1 VRETSKAERLRAI
14 CTDAVEALQ
23 PVIREH
29 QISEDELH
37 AAARY
42 LDGVGRAGVFA
53 SMLDIAFAMTIID
66 RRREGAPGT
75 RPNLEGPEYVPGA
88 PERPDGSLI
97 EHRPDPGVPL
107 LRLGGRVTDAASG
120 EPIPGAELDLWH
132 ADENGG
138 YDREGWHLR
147 GVVRTGPDGSYEVNT
162 LLPMD
167 YAEHQGDPIGELLE
181 LMGRHSYRAAHI
193 HFKLRVDGEERLT
206 SQVFRGDSPYLASD
220 YVFGAVSP
228 DLVLD
233 LQPLEAEPGR
243 ELYGARFDIA
253 VAAPGDRA

>member
-1 VRETSKAERLRAI
+1 MEMSEAERLRAI
-14 CTDAVEALQ
+14 CTDVVEALQ

-29 QISEDELH
+29 GVSEDELH

-42 LDGVGRAGVFA
+42 LNRVGEAGVFA

-66 RRREGAPGT
+66 RRREGLPGT

-88 PERPDGSLI
+88 PQRADGSLI
-97 EHRPDPGVPL
+97 EREPDTNVPL
-107 LRLGGRVTDAASG
+107 LRLSGRITDAGSG

-138 YDREGWHLR
+138 YDREGFHLR
-147 GVVRTGPDGSYEVNT
+147 GVVTSGADGAYEVNT
-162 LLPMD
+162 LLPKD

-181 LMGRHSYRAAHI
+181 MTGRHSYRAAHI
-193 HFKLRVDGEERLT
+193 HFKLFVDGEERLT
-206 SQVFRGDSPYLASD
+206 SQVFRGDSPYLDSD

-233 LQPLEAEPGR
+233 LQRLDAEPER
-243 ELYGARFDIA
+243 ELYAARFDIA
-253 VAAPGDRA
+253 VAAPEGRS

>member
-1 VRETSKAERLRAI
+1 MTDTERLRAI
-14 CTDAVEALQ
+14 CTDLVEALQ
-23 PVIREH
+23 PLIREH
-29 QISEDELH
+29 RISEDELH

-42 LDGVGRAGVFA
+42 LNGVGQAGVFA

-66 RRREGAPGT
+66 HSREGVPGT

-88 PERPDGSLI
+88 PRRPGGSLI
-97 EHRPDPGVPL
+97 EHPPGPGVPL
-107 LRLGGRVTDAASG
+107 LRLIGRVTDAESG

-138 YDREGWHLR
+138 YDREGFHLR
-147 GVVRTGPDGSYEVNT
+147 GVVTTGADGSYGVNT
-162 LLPMD
+162 LLPKD

-206 SQVFRGDSPYLASD
+206 SQVFRGDSPYLETD
-220 YVFGAVSP
+220 YVFGAVSD

-233 LQPLEAEPGR
+233 LQPLDAEPGR
-243 ELYGARFDIA
+243 EVYGARFDIA
-253 VAAPGDRA
+253 LAPAGGRP

>member
-1 VRETSKAERLRAI
+1 MTDAERLRAI

-29 QISEDELH
+29 RISEDELH
-37 AAARY
+37 AAAGF
-42 LDGVGRAGVFA
+42 LNGVGRAGVFP

-66 RRREGAPGT
+66 YRREGVPGT

-88 PERPDGSLI
+88 PERPKGSLI
-97 EHRPDPGVPL
+97 EHAPDPGVPL
-107 LRLGGRVTDAASG
+107 LRLSGRVTDAGSG
-120 EPIPGAELDLWH
+120 EPIPGAEIDLWH

-138 YDREGWHLR
+138 YDREGFHLR
-147 GVVRTGPDGSYEVNT
+147 GVVTTGADGSYEVNT
-162 LLPMD
+162 LLPKD

-193 HFKLRVDGEERLT
+193 HFKLRVDGKERLT
-206 SQVFRGDSPYLASD
+206 SQVFRGDSPYLETD
-220 YVFGAVSP
+220 YVFGAVSD

-233 LQPLEAEPGR
+233 LQPLDAEPGR
-243 ELYGARFDIA
+243 EAYGASFDIA
-253 VAAPGDRA
+253 VAPPEAGS